1 MNFTVYDG
9 LYAYAKK
16 ANSGLY
22 LACRTSVFNNPA
34 DQIYTPKGRIT
45 KVRQYESGKAGSY
58 NKARGWMQSYGTGKG
73 VQWIDYRAPFDRAKV
88 LAVDAV
94 DELQSFAAGMT
105 PSIEL
110 LNGDFLDNQ
119 LPAEIDATN
128 IAQFYSKIPAAN
140 RHVNNEN
147 GYKTD
152 VDNILNTVLGLQ
164 NKIFNSGYDRDSVLF
179 MRSSVYTNF
188 QKAIIKNYGL
198 ASGAMISK
206 TMTVNINT
214 GLEGLITNAGD
225 ALSVTVDFEAFG
237 KFLVI
242 NMPDDRM
249 YTKIIMLDGYSEGQ
263 EDGGYVPD
271 YDSDDF
277 AQIDLLA
284 IPIEAAFTNTRYMVD
299 NFLVPASMPG
309 LNYSKVDLRKLNER
323 MYGNVEIGYA
333 GINQKANAFEY
344 DVRAIYGGD
353 IFDNRA
359 RNCFAVTGVVG
370 DQTVDSITVTGAG
383 GATTIT
389 EKGGTLLMSAYVLPE
404 TAIDKTV
411 TWSVATLDG
420 GTATISATGLL
431 TATGN
436 GTVTVTA
443 TANDGTGVTGTLV
456 ITISNQTEEG
466 NGDDGTGDDGTGGG
480 GTGD

>member
-22 LACRTSVFNNPA
+22 LACKTSIFNNPA
-34 DQIYTPKGRIT
+34 DQIYTPKGKVT
-45 KVRQYESGKAGSY
+45 KIRQYESGKAGTY
-58 NKARGWMQSYGTGKG
+58 NKAKGWMQSYGTGKG
-73 VQWIDYRAPFDRAKV
+73 VEWIDYRAPYDRAKV

-119 LPAEIDATN
+119 LPAEIDAAN
-128 IAQFYSKIPAAN
+128 IAQFYSKIPRDN
-140 RHVNNEN
+140 IYWNDETD
-147 GYKTD
+147 YKTD
-152 VDNILNTVLGLQ
+152 VDNILDTILRLQ
-164 NKIFNSGYDRDSVLF
+164 NDIFNSGYDRDSVLF
-179 MRSSVYTNF
+179 IRSSVYTNF

-206 TMTVNINT
+206 KMTVNINT

-225 ALSVTVDFEAFG
+225 TLNVTVDFEAFG

-249 YTKIIMLDGYSEGQ
+249 YTRITMLDGYSEGQ

-271 YDSDDF
+271 NDSTEF
-277 AQIDLLA
+277 NQIDLLA

-309 LNYSKVDLRKLNER
+309 LNYSKVDLRKLNKR

-359 RNCFAVTGVVG
+359 RNCFAVINNNKVVKEIIVG
-370 DQTVDSITVTGAG
+370 TIDDAK
-383 GATTIT
+383 IT
-389 EKGGTLLMSAYVLPE
+389 EKDGTLQMFATVLPD
-404 TAIDKTV
+404 TATVKSV
-411 TWSVATLDG
+411 TWSVATLVG
-420 GTATISATGLL
+420 GTATISEDGML

-443 TANDGTGVTGTLV
+443 TANDGSGVKGTLV
-456 ITISNQTEEG
+456 VTISGQE
-466 NGDDGTGDDGTGGG
+466 
-480 GTGD
+480 

>member
-1 MNFTVYDG
+1 MDFTVYDG

-34 DQIYTPKGRIT
+34 DQIYTPKGKVT
-45 KVRQYESGKAGSY
+45 KIRQYESGKAGSY
-58 NKARGWMQSYGTGKG
+58 SKYKGWMQSYGTGKG

-140 RHVNNEN
+140 RHVNSEV

-152 VDNILNTVLGLQ
+152 VDNILDTVLGLQ

-179 MRSSVYTNF
+179 IRSSVYTNF

-198 ASGAMISK
+198 ASGAMLSK
-206 TMTVNINT
+206 QMTVNVNT
-214 GLEGLITNAGD
+214 GLESLITNAGD

-249 YTKIIMLDGYSEGQ
+249 YTMITMLDGYSEGQ

-359 RNCFAVTGVVG
+359 RNCFAVTSVVG
-370 DQTVDSITVTGAG
+370 DQKVDSITVTGAG
-383 GATTIT
+383 GASTIT
-389 EKGGTLLMSAYVLPE
+389 ENGGTLLMSASVLPE
-404 TAIDKTV
+404 TAVDKSV
-411 TWSVATLDG
+411 TWSVATLVG
-420 GTATISATGLL
+420 GTATISAAGLL

-443 TANDGTGVTGTLV
+443 TANDGSGVTGTKV
-456 ITISNQTEEG
+456 ITISNQE
-466 NGDDGTGDDGTGGG
+466 
-480 GTGD
+480 

>member
-34 DQIYTPKGRIT
+34 DQIYTPKGKIT

-58 NKARGWMQSYGTGKG
+58 NKAKGWMQSYGTGKG
-73 VQWIDYRAPFDRAKV
+73 VQWIDYRAPYDRAKV
-88 LAVDAV
+88 LSVDAV

-119 LPAEIDATN
+119 LPAEVDATN

-140 RHVNNEN
+140 KHDNTEA

-152 VDNILNTVLGLQ
+152 VDNIIDTILGLQ

-179 MRSSVYTNF
+179 IRSSVYTNF

-198 ASGAMISK
+198 ASGVMLSK

-237 KFLVI
+237 KFLVV

-249 YTKIIMLDGYSEGQ
+249 YTMITMLDGYSEGQ
-263 EDGGYVPD
+263 EDGGYIPD
-271 YDSDDF
+271 YT
-277 AQIDLLA
+277 AEGYAKIDLLA

-309 LNYSKVDLRKLNER
+309 LNYTKVDLRKLNER

-359 RNCFAVTGVVG
+359 RNCFAVTSPGERPVTG
-370 DQTVDSITVTGAG
+370 ITVSGAG
-383 GATTIT
+383 GASTIT
-389 EKGGTLLMSAYVLPE
+389 TAGGTLQMSAAVTPDNA
-404 TAIDKTV
+404 TDKSV
-411 TWSVATLDG
+411 TWSVTPG
-420 GTATISATGLL
+420 TGTASISTGGLL
-431 TATGN
+431 KAITN
-436 GTVTVTA
+436 GTVTVNA
-443 TANDGTGVTGTLV
+443 TANDGSNVIGTKV
-456 ITISNQTEEG
+456 ITISGQA
-466 NGDDGTGDDGTGGG
+466 
-480 GTGD
+480 

>member
-34 DQIYTPKGRIT
+34 DQIYTPKGKVT

-58 NKARGWMQSYGTGKG
+58 NKAKGWMQGYGTGKG

-88 LAVDAV
+88 LSVDAV

-128 IAQFYSKIPAAN
+128 IAQFYSKIPVTN
-140 RHVNNEN
+140 RHLNSET

-152 VDNILNTVLGLQ
+152 VDNIIDTILGLQ
-164 NKIFNSGYDRDSVLF
+164 NKIFNTGYDRDSVLF
-179 MRSSVYTNF
+179 IRSSVYTNF
-188 QKAIIKNYGL
+188 QKAIVKNYGL
-198 ASGAMISK
+198 ASGVMLSK
-206 TMTVNINT
+206 TMTVNMNT
-214 GLEGLITNAGD
+214 GLEGLISNAGD

-249 YTKIIMLDGYSEGQ
+249 YTMITMLDGYSEGQ

-271 YDSDDF
+271 VDSDDF

-284 IPIEAAFTNTRYMVD
+284 IPVEAAFTNTRYMID

-309 LNYSKVDLRKLNER
+309 LNYNKIDLRKLNER
-323 MYGNVEIGYA
+323 MYGNVEIGFA

-353 IFDNRA
+353 IYDNRA
-359 RNCFAVTGVVG
+359 RNCFAITGVVG

-389 EKGGTLLMSAYVLPE
+389 EDGGTLLMSAAVLPE
-404 TAIDKTV
+404 TATDKTV
-411 TWSVATLDG
+411 TWSVAAGT
-420 GTATISATGLL
+420 GTASISAAGLL
-431 TATGN
+431 TALTD

-443 TANDGTGVTGTLV
+443 TANDGTGVTGTKV
-456 ITISNQTEEG
+456 ITISNQA
-466 NGDDGTGDDGTGGG
+466 
-480 GTGD
+480 

>member
-22 LACRTSVFNNPA
+22 LACKTSVFNNPA
-34 DQIYTPKGRIT
+34 DQIYTPKGKIT

-58 NKARGWMQSYGTGKG
+58 NKARGWMQDYGTGKG
-73 VQWIDYRAPFDRAKV
+73 VQWIDYRAPYDRAKV
-88 LAVDAV
+88 LSVDAV

-128 IAQFYSKIPAAN
+128 IAQFYSKIPVTH
-140 RHVNNEN
+140 RHVNNEI

-152 VDNILNTVLGLQ
+152 VDNIIDTILGLQ

-179 MRSSVYTNF
+179 IRSSVYTNF
-188 QKAIIKNYGL
+188 QKAIVKNYGL
-198 ASGAMISK
+198 ASGVMLSK
-206 TMTVNINT
+206 TMTVNVNT
-214 GLEGLITNAGD
+214 GLEGLITNSGD
-225 ALSVTVDFEAFG
+225 TLSVTVDFEAFG

-249 YTKIIMLDGYSEGQ
+249 YTMITMLDGYSEGQ
-263 EDGGYVPD
+263 EAGGYLPD
-271 YDSDDF
+271 YDSDNF

-309 LNYSKVDLRKLNER
+309 LNYTKVDLRKLNER

-344 DVRAIYGGD
+344 DIRAIYGGD

-359 RNCFAVTGVVG
+359 RNCFAITGVAG

-383 GATTIT
+383 GASTIT
-389 EKGGTLLMSAYVLPE
+389 EDGGTLLMSAAVLPI
-404 TAIDKTV
+404 TATKKEV
-411 TWSVATLDG
+411 TWSVAAGT
-420 GTATISATGLL
+420 GTATISTAGLL
-431 TATGN
+431 TALTN

-443 TANDGTGVTGTLV
+443 TAKDGTGITGTKV
-456 ITISNQTEEG
+456 ITLSNQV
-466 NGDDGTGDDGTGGG
+466 
-480 GTGD
+480 